1 MASEEHHH
9 KGLAIAGVSVLL
21 GAAII
26 ALALFVLPQDGSRPE
41 LPPTPPASAATPS
54 PAPDATSGQTTGNAK
69 PTRSPKARAA
79 VHASAG
85 NDVQSARQAWEQA
98 FARND
103 VAHVPAGWVSGYYDL
118 YGQAQSTF
126 GVNWLLLASV
136 HRQETAF
143 STAAST
149 YHGLNF
155 VHCCAGPMQF
165 NVTNGPTTTWERYRS
180 AYRLGT
186 RPRDYPHRTKRHP
199 SVYDDYDAMMAA
211 ASLLRSSGAG
221 APLDGSAWQAAYD
234 YYGHDEVGVEY
245 ADQVV
250 ARAIGWAQS
259 GFSINQGIAPKLI
272 EGVHAAWGEPVMR
285 QFAAVEKARKR
296 AAARRKHKHAKAS
309 PDAQTE
315 TTTTN
320 PTSTQTN
327 TTSSST
333 TTTTATSP

>member
-54 PAPDATSGQTTGNAK
+54 SAPDATSGQTAGNAK

-136 HRQETAF
+136 TSPGDGVLDGRKHLSRAQLRA
-143 STAAST
+143 
-149 YHGLNF
+149 
-155 VHCCAGPMQF
+155 
-165 NVTNGPTTTWERYRS
+165 
-180 AYRLGT
+180 
-186 RPRDYPHRTKRHP
+186 
-199 SVYDDYDAMMAA
+199 
-211 ASLLRSSGAG
+211 LLRG
-221 APLDGSAWQAAYD
+221 
-234 YYGHDEVGVEY
+234 
-245 ADQVV
+245 
-250 ARAIGWAQS
+250 
-259 GFSINQGIAPKLI
+259 
-272 EGVHAAWGEPVMR
+272 
-285 QFAAVEKARKR
+285 
-296 AAARRKHKHAKAS
+296 
-309 PDAQTE
+309 PDAVQRHQRADDDLGAL
-315 TTTTN
+315 
-320 PTSTQTN
+320 PIRLSPRHA
-327 TTSSST
+327 
-333 TTTTATSP
+333 TA

>member
-1 MASEEHHH
+1 
-9 KGLAIAGVSVLL
+9 
-21 GAAII
+21 
-26 ALALFVLPQDGSRPE
+26 
-41 LPPTPPASAATPS
+41 
-54 PAPDATSGQTTGNAK
+54 
-69 PTRSPKARAA
+69 
-79 VHASAG
+79 
-85 NDVQSARQAWEQA
+85 
-98 FARND
+98 
-103 VAHVPAGWVSGYYDL
+103 
-118 YGQAQSTF
+118 
-126 GVNWLLLASV
+126 
-136 HRQETAF
+136 
-143 STAAST
+143 
-149 YHGLNF
+149 
-155 VHCCAGPMQF
+155 
-165 NVTNGPTTTWERYRS
+165 
-180 AYRLGT
+180 
-186 RPRDYPHRTKRHP
+186 
-199 SVYDDYDAMMAA
+199 MMAA
-211 ASLLRSSGAG
+211 ASLLRELRRR

-320 PTSTQTN
+320 PTSTQTS

-333 TTTTATSP
+333 TTTTTTATSP